1 MHAGAEYAS
10 PFGRMSVETLSDL
23 KEGKAVASSYTASP
37 RDRIGEETYYHWG
50 HKAFKDSGF
59 KAGPYT
65 RLSLALTPPN
75 VTHTRHSL
83 PTVPLSEILAAGAQF
98 YVIFSIQLG

>member
-23 KEGKAVASSYTASP
+23 KEGKAVTSNYTASP

-59 KAGPYT
+59 KVHQVVAIFDEG
-65 RLSLALTPPN
+65 ALTPAVKPAF
-75 VTHTRHSL
+75 TRS
-83 PTVPLSEILAAGAQF
+83 TGKA
-98 YVIFSIQLG
+98 